1 MTGSI
6 TAMEA
11 VPESVSPEQR
21 MVCAVIPPL
30 DGKHHKGQSGR
41 IGILGGSADFTGAPF
56 FAGMAA
62 LRTGADLAYVL
73 CPACAAPAIKS
84 YSPELMV
91 MPFPDTG
98 GPDAAVKRVC
108 ELLPRLHALVVG
120 PGLGRADSARAV
132 LEPVVAKAR
141 MLSLPLVFDADAL
154 YFVAQNP
161 ELVRGYTRALL
172 TPNAAELQRLSV
184 AVLGSKWTSTD
195 RADTVGQLA
204 RALGNVTVLAKGPE
218 DVISD
223 GSTVQLCREQGS
235 PRRCGGQGDVLSGA
249 AATLLHW
256 SCSADRPSG
265 DVASQIPPVPLAA
278 LGAAMLTRRCS
289 RLAFRKMARSTLTT
303 DLLAEVRTAFSSL
316 FPVD

>member
-1 MTGSI
+1 M
-6 TAMEA
+6 AA

-30 DGKHHKGQSGR
+30 NGELHKGQAGR
-41 IGILGGSADFTGAPF
+41 IGILGGSADFAGAPF
-56 FAGMAA
+56 FAAMAA

-91 MPFPDTG
+91 VPLPDSG
-98 GPDAAVKRVC
+98 GPEAAVKRVC

-132 LEPVVAKAR
+132 LEPVVAQAR
-141 MLSLPLVFDADAL
+141 ALFLPLVVDADAL
-154 YFVAQNP
+154 HFVAQNP
-161 ELVRGYTRALL
+161 ELVRGYPRALL
-172 TPNAAELQRLSV
+172 TPNAAELERLCA
-184 AVLGSKWTSTD
+184 AVLGSKSPSTD
-195 RADTVGQLA
+195 RANIAGQLA
-204 RALGNVTVLAKGPE
+204 CALGNATVLAKGPV

-223 GSTVQLCREQGS
+223 GRVNLLCREQGS

-256 SCSADRPSG
+256 SYAADKPVG
-265 DVASQIPPVPLAA
+265 DGAAQLPQLPPGPLAA

-289 RLAFRKMARSTLTT
+289 RLAFQKMARSTLTT
-303 DLLAEVRTAFSSL
+303 DLLAEVRTAFSAL